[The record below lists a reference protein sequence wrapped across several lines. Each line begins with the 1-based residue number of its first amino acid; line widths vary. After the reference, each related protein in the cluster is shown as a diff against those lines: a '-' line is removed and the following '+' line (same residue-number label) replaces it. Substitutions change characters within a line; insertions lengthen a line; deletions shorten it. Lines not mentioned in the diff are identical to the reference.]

1 MNDWRNMSSPVNQ
14 QNQLEQTLEEV
25 KTLITEINKGERLP
39 PKEKNEKT
47 YNPFDSLR
55 RLSVIDSKK

>member
-1 MNDWRNMSSPVNQ
+1 MSSPTNQ
-14 QNQLEQTLEEV
+14 QDQLEQTLLEV
-25 KTLITEINKGERLP
+25 NTLITEINNGEQLP
-39 PKEKNEKT
+39 PKDKNEKT